1 MKKLVPLTGLLL
13 IICLMPG
20 CLAALHPLFT
30 EKELIHEPRLLGL
43 WKVTG
48 EDDVTVAFEKGS
60 PQSFSELPE
69 VLQNASDRAYTV
81 TVKEKGEIVQ
91 KFYAFPTKLG
101 DALYLDYFS
110 STTPKQNSYD
120 NFYKAH
126 FTAMHSFYRI
136 QFDTNGKFKAS
147 RLKAD
152 YLADLIKDKKL
163 RIRHEER
170 PDGSFVIT
178 APTSELQQY
187 VLKYGQNPDAYENS
201 ETYSKVN

>member
-1 MKKLVPLTGLLL
+1 MKKLFPLTGLLL
-13 IICLMPG
+13 IIFLMTG
-20 CLAALHPLFT
+20 CLTALHPLFT

-43 WKVTG
+43 WKISG
-48 EDDVTVAFEKGS
+48 DDGVTVAFEKGN
-60 PQSFSELPE
+60 PDSFRELPV
-69 VLQNASDRAYTV
+69 VLQNASERAYTV

-91 KFYAFPTKLG
+91 QFFAFPTKLG

-110 STTPKQNSYD
+110 STTPRQRSYD
-120 NFYKAH
+120 SFYKAH

-136 QFDTNGKFKAS
+136 QFDKNGSFKAS
-147 RLKAD
+147 RLKGD
-152 YLADLIKDKKL
+152 YLADLIRDKKI

-201 ETYSKVN
+201 DTYSKIN